1 MKEQTKRL
9 AVATWL
15 QTQEWY
21 DDYVTELFKMKTS
34 NPSRLIDIL
43 KGSELSESINYA
55 FHWSGSTLG
64 YDYWSHK
71 DLELK
76 RWYDTKYEL
85 FEPLSRTFDERKFHR
100 TIGSFSV
107 IRESDSVCE
116 IFGSGLCE
124 EAVISYVKYY
134 SSLPSYLREKL
145 VQKIDLNSYTLMPSS
160 NSLRLDTNKDNP
172 NIVKD
177 TLECLYKYIY
187 CYPYQGIG
195 KRKKELEERQSWYPL
210 ALLYCWMEGET
221 PPTMEREG
229 SILETFSWS
238 NTKEGHS
245 FWSAKAAELST
256 LVQMTY

>member
-1 MKEQTKRL
+1 MKEQTERL

-21 DDYVTELFKMKTS
+21 DDYVTELFKMKRT
-34 NPSRLIDIL
+34 NPCRVIDIL
-43 KGSELSESINYA
+43 KGCELRESINYA
-55 FHWSGSTLG
+55 FHWSSSKLG
-64 YDYWSHK
+64 FDYWNHK

-76 RWYDTKYEL
+76 RWYDTEYEL

-116 IFGSGLCE
+116 IFGSGLCK
-124 EAVISYVKYY
+124 EAVISYVKYN
-134 SSLPSYLREKL
+134 SLLPSDLREKFAL
-145 VQKIDLNSYTLMPSS
+145 KIDLNSCTLMPSS
-160 NSLRLDTNKDNP
+160 NSLRLETNKDNP

-187 CYPYQGIG
+187 CYPYEGIG

-210 ALLYCWMEGET
+210 ALLYCWMERGVT
-221 PPTMEREG
+221 HAMERGG
-229 SILETFSWS
+229 SILDTFSWS

-245 FWSAKAAELST
+245 FWNAKASELST
-256 LVQMTY
+256 LARMTY